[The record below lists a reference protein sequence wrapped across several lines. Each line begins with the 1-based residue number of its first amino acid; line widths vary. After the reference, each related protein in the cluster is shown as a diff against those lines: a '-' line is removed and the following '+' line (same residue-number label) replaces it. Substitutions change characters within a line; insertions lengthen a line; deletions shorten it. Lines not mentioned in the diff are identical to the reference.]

1 MTLKAEQSSRLIV
14 LLPQSMVGD
23 MGFAQKI
30 HRMANTAHHDV
41 LYLTLLD
48 DPDQGLSIA
57 RGIATMKAVTES
69 NLIKAGSV
77 QVSSYRWFDKLQQI
91 SRPGDTIVCQQEQT
105 VKLGLFQTVP
115 TSEYVAQN
123 LTNPV
128 VTVDGFYHPQ
138 QTVIKGWM
146 RGLLFWLGALVIVI
160 GFTLLELQADLAF
173 PGFAHKLVLA
183 AILLVEFGAIWFWSQ
198 IIRR

>member
-1 MTLKAEQSSRLIV
+1 MALESNQNSRLIV
-14 LLPQSMVGD
+14 LLPESLVGD
-23 MGFAQKI
+23 LGFAQKI
-30 HRMANTAHHDV
+30 HRLASRTHSDV

-48 DPDQGLSIA
+48 DPDQGLSVA

-69 NLIKAGSV
+69 NLTKAGSV
-77 QVSSYRWFDKLQQI
+77 QVPTFHWFAKLQQVC
-91 SRPGDTIVCQQEQT
+91 RPGDTIVCQSEQT
-105 VKLGLFQTVP
+105 VKLGLFQTQP
-115 TSEYVAQN
+115 TAEYLAQN

-128 VTVDGFYHPQ
+128 VTVEGFYHPQ

-146 RGLLFWLGALVIVI
+146 RGLLFWLGAVAIVV

-183 AILLVEFGAIWFWSQ
+183 AILLIEFGAIWFWSQ

>member
-1 MTLKAEQSSRLIV
+1 MASR
-14 LLPQSMVGD
+14 
-23 MGFAQKI
+23 
-30 HRMANTAHHDV
+30 AHNDV
-41 LYLTLLD
+41 LYLTFLD
-48 DPDQGLSIA
+48 DLDQGLSVA

-69 NLIKAGSV
+69 NLVKAGSI
-77 QVSSYRWFDKLQQI
+77 QVPTSNWFGKLQQVC
-91 SRPGDTIVCQQEQT
+91 RPGDTIVCHSEQT
-105 VKLGLFQTVP
+105 VKVGLFKTQP
-115 TSEYVAQN
+115 TADYLTQA

-138 QTVIKGWM
+138 RTVIKSWI
-146 RGLLFWLGALVIVI
+146 RGLLFWLGALVIVT

-183 AILLVEFGAIWFWSQ
+183 AILLIEFGAIWFWSQ